1 MGENIR
7 FYTRRSIRIPGYDYG
22 QVGYYFVTV
31 VAHQRAHLF
40 GEIVAGE
47 MRVNMAGR
55 MVQYWYEKINE
66 KFPCIE
72 ADAMVIM
79 PNHMH
84 FIIQIVGADPCVC
97 PQHPNTGTRNYSSGI
112 FSRRVTKGAH
122 AGAPLQGVA
131 VGDVVRWFK
140 TMTTNQYIHYVKS
153 GILPPF
159 DKRIWQ
165 RNYYEHV
172 IRNDADYDR
181 LATYIANNTTKWSE
195 DMFAKSQ

>member
-1 MGENIR
+1 
-7 FYTRRSIRIPGYDYG
+7 
-22 QVGYYFVTV
+22 
-31 VAHQRAHLF
+31 
-40 GEIVAGE
+40 
-47 MRVNMAGR
+47 
-55 MVQYWYEKINE
+55 MVQYWHEKINE

-72 ADAMVIM
+72 TDAMVIM
-79 PNHMH
+79 PNHIH

-97 PQHPNTGTRNYSSGI
+97 PQHQNTGTRNYSSGI
-112 FSRRVTKGAH
+112 FSERVTKGAH
-122 AGAPLQGVA
+122 AGAPLRGIT

-140 TMTTNQYIHYVKS
+140 TMTTNQYITHVKS

-181 LATYIANNTTKWSE
+181 LATYIADNPVKWSE
-195 DMFAKSQ
+195 DIFAK